1 MQKKKIHAEK
11 QKKHSVLEKH
21 SQTEHLQG
29 PWDSNIS
36 MFTVFKT
43 QFKIFVFEMTMTSP
57 KHAVFSQIR
66 LSVPDTMDKE
76 KYYHVKHYC
85 TYISPRK
92 NHLMQK
98 TLML

>member
-1 MQKKKIHAEK
+1 M

-36 MFTVFKT
+36 MFFTVFKR
-43 QFKIFVFEMTMTSP
+43 QFKIYVFEMTMTSP

-66 LSVPDTMDKE
+66 LNVPDTMDKE
-76 KYYHVKHYC
+76 KNI
-85 TYISPRK
+85 T
-92 NHLMQK
+92 M
-98 TLML
+98 

>member
-1 MQKKKIHAEK
+1 MQYLSCRKNIVCLKNTVK
-11 QKKHSVLEKH
+11 Q
-21 SQTEHLQG
+21 
-29 PWDSNIS
+29 NICRVPGILTS
-36 MFTVFKT
+36 ACFIVFKR
-43 QFKIFVFEMTMTSP
+43 QLKIFVFEMTMPSP

-85 TYISPRK
+85 THISPRK

-98 TLML
+98 TAML